1 MSSTWQPAL
10 ASLDDFLAFPCESL
24 AKLQSVNAVDVE
36 AIMGQLAK
44 AVDAAQ
50 ELRSLVSSELPDASW
65 QSREELD
72 ALLAQI
78 QRNLEARRSEARR
91 LEQLRS
97 RLLALA
103 TELERG
109 RIAHRRALRV
119 DQLNQL
125 RKQAI
130 NEIRFQAG
138 SGGEP
143 KTLPGPAA
151 EQWIEWACG
160 LQEPED
166 AESLQTL
173 RNGFAQLDDFV
184 TDLEPGMWVANA
196 GPEAPLP
203 NGEELQDLIQD
214 IREQLR
220 SRLLA
225 LAAELERGSIVHHR
239 ALRVNQLKQL
249 RELAI
254 NELRS
259 QGESEEA
266 PPTLPGP
273 EAGQWIEWACG
284 LKEPEDAESL
294 QTLREGFSHL
304 DDFIASLEPDMW
316 RAGESPSLPV
326 LPETAKSTANTH
338 QKPSRKETNRRQ
350 EPPVSPGPVPIN
362 LKSPEGGNEPPVP
375 PSPDEPS
382 HPSLQSDTPAPDYGT
397 PPWTEESVQRMPAHM
412 RALLAS
418 VMGRVNDLVRSFSHR
433 GKPPFT
439 ADAVRETSAPPS
451 IISDIETGAASKW
464 VRKWRMPL
472 AVGAVLVL
480 AALGALQWRSH
491 QNHASPGK
499 AIASQN
505 PDLTRSN
512 EDNKTSDASG
522 RSTASET
529 RISNPTLQTEKQS
542 TPLSTTP
549 PAKQVSKADDGAS
562 RTPVMTIPNDI
573 ANSKK
578 DRASRNGS
586 SEAPDAVPPALPGG
600 FPNGATN
607 MVREFTVAQP
617 KPATPPVRVSS
628 GGVQGLVIHQVAPLY
643 PAQARRDRIQG
654 TVIVQA
660 VIGKDGTVQ
669 NVHVLKGNAMLIQ
682 AAVDAVKQWRF
693 KPYSLNGEPVEAQ
706 TEINVNFTLERQ

>member
-10 ASLDDFLAFPCESL
+10 ASLDDSLALPCESVG
-24 AKLQSVNAVDVE
+24 KLQSANAVDVE
-36 AIMGQLAK
+36 AIIEQLAR

-78 QRNLEARRSEARR
+78 QKNLEARRSEARR

-109 RIAHRRALRV
+109 RIVHRRALRV

-130 NEIRFQAG
+130 NELRFQAG
-138 SGGEP
+138 SGREP

-173 RNGFAQLDDFV
+173 RNGFAHLDDFV

-220 SRLLA
+220 SRFLA

-239 ALRVNQLKQL
+239 ALRVSQLKQL

-259 QGESEEA
+259 QGESEEP

-294 QTLREGFSHL
+294 QTLREGFAHL

-326 LPETAKSTANTH
+326 LPETEKSTANTH
-338 QKPSRKETNRRQ
+338 QEPSRQETDRRQ

-362 LKSPEGGNEPPVP
+362 LKSLEEGNEPPVP

-382 HPSLQSDTPAPDYGT
+382 HPSLESDTPAPDYGT
-397 PPWTEESVQRMPAHM
+397 PSRTEESVQPTQAHM
-412 RALLAS
+412 RVLLAS

-433 GKPPFT
+433 VKPPFT
-439 ADAVRETSAPPS
+439 ADAVREPSAAPS
-451 IISDIETGAASKW
+451 IISDIEIGAASKW
-464 VRKWRMPL
+464 VRKWLIPL

-480 AALGALQWRSH
+480 AALGALLWRSR
-491 QNHASPGK
+491 QNPASPGK
-499 AIASQN
+499 TIASQN
-505 PDLTRSN
+505 TDLTRSN

-529 RISNPTLQTEKQS
+529 RISNPTPQTEKQS
-542 TPLSTTP
+542 TLLSTTP
-549 PAKQVSKADDGAS
+549 PAKQVSKPDDGVS

-578 DRASRNGS
+578 ERASRNGS
-586 SEAPDAVPPALPGG
+586 SEAPDAVPPALPSG
-600 FPNGATN
+600 FPSGVTN
-607 MVREFTVAQP
+607 VVREFPVAQP
-617 KPATPPVRVSS
+617 KLATPVRVSS
-628 GGVQGLVIHQVAPLY
+628 GAVQGVVIHQVAPIY
-643 PAQARRDRIQG
+643 PAQARRERIHG
-654 TVIVQA
+654 TVTVQA
-660 VIGKDGTVQ
+660 VIGKDGTVRD
-669 NVHVLKGNAMLIQ
+669 VHGLKGNPTLIQ

-706 TEINVNFTLERQ
+706 TEINVNFTL